1 VGAKPDDSWL
11 LAKLNDFLSMKVEY
25 YLVGETTGGKEVTN
39 SEGLVVDNSSV
50 KDNQL
55 LMQIKYEF

>member
-1 VGAKPDDSWL
+1 
-11 LAKLNDFLSMKVEY
+11 MKVEY
-25 YLVGETTGGKEVTN
+25 YLVGETTGGKVVTN
-39 SEGLVVDNSSV
+39 SDGLVVDNSSV